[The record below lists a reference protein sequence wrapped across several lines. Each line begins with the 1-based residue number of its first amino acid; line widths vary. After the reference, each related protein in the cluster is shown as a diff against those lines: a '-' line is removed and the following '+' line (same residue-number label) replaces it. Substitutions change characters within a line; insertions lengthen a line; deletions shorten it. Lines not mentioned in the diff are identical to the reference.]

1 MRYSS
6 IDVGSNSVLFTCI
19 EYEDGNMQVVKDVSV
34 ITGLSREMK
43 ETFNDD
49 AIERTVHAVCNFKE
63 ESKRIGCGVPVV
75 IGTMALRRAKN
86 REVFLKRLKKACG
99 LDVRILSGEEEG
111 YYSFISV
118 SLGVKERIIVCDI
131 GGGSTEIVSGVGRS
145 VDYIRSI
152 PIGAVS
158 LYERFI
164 DSDPPSRDE
173 VNKML
178 MFIESSLDEI
188 QRPYG
193 EIVVGIGGTVTT
205 LAAIHM
211 GKEYSREAVEGIYLE
226 RDTVEKMIE
235 MFMAKN
241 SIERR
246 RIKGMEKGREDIILA
261 GTGILYTI
269 LNWAGFD
276 GVYVSTG
283 GVRYGVLMEKIEGG
297 AYDTHIQKDKAT

>member
-6 IDVGSNSVLFTCI
+6 IDIGSNSVLFTCI

-34 ITGLSREMK
+34 ITGLSWGME
-43 ETFNDD
+43 ETFKPS
-49 AIERTVHAVCNFKE
+49 AIERTVHAVCNLKE

-131 GGGSTEIVSGVGRS
+131 GGGSTEIVSGVGRNI
-145 VDYIRSI
+145 DYIRSV
-152 PIGAVS
+152 PMGAVT

-193 EIVVGIGGTVTT
+193 ERVVGIGGTVTT
-205 LAAIHM
+205 LAAIHT
-211 GKEYSREAVEGIYLE
+211 GKEYSREAIEGVYLE

>member
-6 IDVGSNSVLFTCI
+6 IDIGSNSVLFTCI

-34 ITGLSREMK
+34 ITGLSWGME
-43 ETFNDD
+43 ETFKPS
-49 AIERTVHAVCNFKE
+49 AIERTVHAVCNLKE

-131 GGGSTEIVSGVGRS
+131 GGGSTEIVSGVGRNI
-145 VDYIRSI
+145 DYIRSV
-152 PIGAVS
+152 PMGAVT

-193 EIVVGIGGTVTT
+193 ERVVGIGGTVTT
-205 LAAIHM
+205 LAAIHT
-211 GKEYSREAVEGIYLE
+211 GKEYSREAIEGVYLE

-241 SIERR
+241 SRERR

>member
-34 ITGLSREMK
+34 ITGLSWGME
-43 ETFNDD
+43 ETFKPS
-49 AIERTVHAVCNFKE
+49 AIERTVHAVCNLKE

-131 GGGSTEIVSGVGRS
+131 GGGSTEIVSGVGRNI
-145 VDYIRSI
+145 DYIRSV
-152 PIGAVS
+152 PMGAVT

-193 EIVVGIGGTVTT
+193 ERVVGIGGTVTT
-205 LAAIHM
+205 LAAIHT
-211 GKEYSREAVEGIYLE
+211 GKEYSREAIEGVYLE

-241 SIERR
+241 SRERR

>member
-6 IDVGSNSVLFTCI
+6 IDIGSNSVLFTCV
-19 EYEDGNMQVVKDVSV
+19 EYDKGNIQVVEDISV
-34 ITGLSREMK
+34 ITGLSRGMK
-43 ETFNDD
+43 ETFKDD

-99 LDVRILSGEEEG
+99 LEVRILSGDEEG
-111 YYSFISV
+111 YYSFLSV
-118 SLGVKERIIVCDI
+118 SLGVKERIIVVDI
-131 GGGSTEIVSGVGRS
+131 GGGSTEIVSGAGRS

-178 MFIESSLDEI
+178 MFIEASLDDI

-193 EIVVGIGGTVTT
+193 ERVIGIGGTVTT

-211 GKEYSREAVEGIYLE
+211 GKEYSREAVEGIFLE
-226 RDTVEKMIE
+226 RRTIEKMIE

-246 RIKGMEKGREDIILA
+246 IIKGMENGREDIILA
-261 GTGILYTI
+261 GTEILYTI

-276 GVYVSTG
+276 GVYVSTR

-297 AYDTHIQKDKAT
+297 DYDTHIQKDKAT